1 MNAVIFR
8 RRKLGRTSAR
18 EISRYSKEG
27 ILVVR
32 NDQPFPP
39 NIDMVFRW
47 GCTSNLPDPP
57 IGMRKPFV
65 VVNTSAAIHQVSD
78 KSSFRKL
85 TADAGLAPRTW
96 LSYEKWFDDYWKY
109 YVYDLGWGA
118 DDEFDGQKK
127 FVVRRA
133 THHQGRFLDVCT
145 TYNEMIDVCNKY
157 DDNNYYISEY
167 IPKVAE
173 YRVFIVSGRV
183 VWVAQKTPGNPDDV
197 AWNVARGGRFDNVRW
212 DNWPLKAVRVA
223 REAFLLSSLDF
234 GGVDVMVDAEGNAY
248 VLEINSAPSQ
258 TSPYRQECTA
268 KAFDYI
274 VRHGKERIDVTK
286 ERGGY
291 RKFIHPCLTNE
302 AIMG

>member
-1 MNAVIFR
+1 MTALIYR

-18 EISRYSKEG
+18 EISRYSKEN
-27 ILVVR
+27 ILNVR
-32 NDQPFPP
+32 NDQRFPP

-47 GCTSNLPDPP
+47 GCTSNLPA
-57 IGMRKPFV
+57 GV
-65 VVNTSAAIHQVSD
+65 TVVNTAEAIHQVAD
-78 KSSFRKL
+78 KAAFRKL
-85 TADAGLAPRTW
+85 TADAGLAPKTW
-96 LSYEKWFDDYWKY
+96 LSVTEHWYEIEDE
-109 YVYDLGWGA
+109 LGHGDMGPA
-118 DDEFDGQKK
+118 DDDLLEDFNQGKLI
-127 FVVRRA
+127 VRRS
-133 THHQGRFLDVCT
+133 THHQGRFLDVCDT
-145 TYNEMIDVCNKY
+145 FGELEAACDKY
-157 DDNNYYISEY
+157 GEGNYYISEY

-212 DNWPLKAVRVA
+212 DDWPLKAVRVA

-274 VRHGKERIDVTK
+274 VRYGKERIDVTK
-286 ERGGY
+286 EIGGY

>member
-18 EISRYSKEG
+18 EISRYSKEN
-27 ILVVR
+27 ILNVR
-32 NDQPFPP
+32 NDQRFPP
-39 NIDMVFRW
+39 NIDIVFRW
-47 GCTSNLPDPP
+47 GCTSNLPA
-57 IGMRKPFV
+57 GV
-65 VVNTSAAIHQVSD
+65 TVVNTAEAIHQVSD

-85 TADAGLAPRTW
+85 TADAGLAPKTW
-96 LSYEKWFDDYWKY
+96 LSFQDWH
-109 YVYDLGWGA
+109 
-118 DDEFDGQKK
+118 DETVGGVQKK
-127 FVVRRA
+127 VVVRRA
-133 THHQGRFLDVCT
+133 THHQGRFLDLCE
-145 TYNEMIDVCNKY
+145 YYEELISACAKY
-157 DDNNYYISEY
+157 DEGNYYISEY

-212 DNWPLKAVRVA
+212 DDWPLKAVRVA

-302 AIMG
+302 AIEV

>member
-1 MNAVIFR
+1 
-8 RRKLGRTSAR
+8 
-18 EISRYSKEG
+18 
-27 ILVVR
+27 
-32 NDQPFPP
+32 
-39 NIDMVFRW
+39 
-47 GCTSNLPDPP
+47 
-57 IGMRKPFV
+57 
-65 VVNTSAAIHQVSD
+65 VVNTAEAIHQVAD
-78 KSSFRKL
+78 KAAFRKL
-85 TADAGLAPRTW
+85 TADAGLAPKTW
-96 LSYEKWFDDYWKY
+96 LSYEKWFNDYCW

-118 DDEFDGQKK
+118 DDKFDDQKK

-157 DDNNYYISEY
+157 DDSNYYISEY

-212 DNWPLKAVRVA
+212 DDWPLKAVRVA

-234 GGVDVMVDAEGNAY
+234 GGVDVMVDATGNAY

>member
-1 MNAVIFR
+1 MTALIYR

-27 ILVVR
+27 ILNVR
-32 NDQPFPP
+32 NDQRFPP

-47 GCTSNLPDPP
+47 GCTSNLPA
-57 IGMRKPFV
+57 GV
-65 VVNTSAAIHQVSD
+65 TVVNTAEAIHQVAN
-78 KSSFRKL
+78 KLAFRKL
-85 TADAGLAPRTW
+85 TADQNLAPKTW
-96 LSYEKWFDDYWKY
+96 LCWDD
-109 YVYDLGWGA
+109 WGL
-118 DDEFDGQKK
+118 DGAVKA
-127 FVVRRA
+127 VVRRA
-133 THHQGRFLDVCT
+133 THHQGRYLDVVEAGDLLSCMRACRR
-145 TYNEMIDVCNKY
+145 YG
-157 DDNNYYISEY
+157 DDNYYISEY

-183 VWVAQKTPGNPDDV
+183 VWVAQKTPGNPDAV
-197 AWNVARGGRFDNVRW
+197 AWNVAQGGRFDHVPW
-212 DNWPLKAVRVA
+212 GNWPLKAVRVA

-268 KAFDYI
+268 QAFDYI

-302 AIMG
+302 AIMN